1 MGLNVILFVT
11 FGSMSRFIGV
21 WQLLLFYRAAV
32 VDVTHGLLL
41 MEIKTAVAAEPTTRP
56 SSIYQTS
63 RNEKCLQEPIP
74 I

>member
-21 WQLLLFYRAAV
+21 WQLLLFYRGAA

-41 MEIKTAVAAEPTTRP
+41 MEIKTAAAAEPTTTP

-63 RNEKCLQEPIP
+63 RNEKCLLEPIP